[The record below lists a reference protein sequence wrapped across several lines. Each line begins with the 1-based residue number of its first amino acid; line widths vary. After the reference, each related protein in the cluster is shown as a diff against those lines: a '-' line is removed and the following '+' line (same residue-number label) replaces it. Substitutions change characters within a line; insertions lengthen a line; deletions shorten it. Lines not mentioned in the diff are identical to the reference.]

1 MSSTLLVVAIL
12 GGDSMEVQPYNASVI
27 GSSQMTVLVN
37 ASNFCFQTGTFP
49 APGSA
54 DDAIN
59 KQALALTARGSPSPT
74 QPCAYDGF
82 GKTGGVSDEK
92 ADWVQV
98 DIKAGSAPNTVEVD
112 LSKSKGV
119 AFGIRYGWLN
129 GGACCSKMVGELP
142 NGQMCPIK
150 QCPLMLKT
158 SGLPANPFMAKITA
172 EGKCECMPPQKCD
185 A

>member
-1 MSSTLLVVAIL
+1 MSVCYASFTAIL
-12 GGDSMEVQPYNASVI
+12 NGDTMEVQPYNASVI
-27 GSSQMTVLVN
+27 GASQMAVLIN
-37 ASNFCFQTGTFP
+37 SSNFCFQTGTFP
-49 APGSA
+49 ANA
-54 DDAIN
+54 DTS
-59 KQALALTARGSPSPT
+59 ALTRGSPSPT

-82 GKTGGVSDEK
+82 GKTGGVSDET

-98 DIKAGSAPNTVEVD
+98 DIKEGSAPNTVEVD
-112 LSKSKGV
+112 LTKAKGV

-129 GGACCSKMVGELP
+129 GGACCSKMTAPGDVTNP
-142 NGQMCPIK
+142 NAQMCPIK

-158 SGLPANPFMAKITA
+158 SGLPANPFMAKITT